1 MSMRRMCLATLVLAA
16 LAVPAISSSPAQAE
30 VTYPW
35 CAYYGTPDGV
45 GGTNCGFVSWQQC
58 MATVS
63 GIGGWCRQNPRYTN
77 PPPRRRHK

>member
-1 MSMRRMCLATLVLAA
+1 
-16 LAVPAISSSPAQAE
+16 